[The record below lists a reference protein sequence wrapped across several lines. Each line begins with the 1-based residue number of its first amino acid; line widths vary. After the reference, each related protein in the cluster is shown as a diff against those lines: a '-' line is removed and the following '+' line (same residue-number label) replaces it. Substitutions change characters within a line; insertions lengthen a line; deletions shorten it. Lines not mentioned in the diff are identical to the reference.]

1 MALKNSRKVPST
13 ASGPKSSMYTT
24 LASST
29 SSPAVNHLTTKPT
42 PSKEALRKRS
52 REPPSSLKL
61 KLVRARYAHASPSQS
76 HGCPARLKGP
86 LLPSS
91 IDCASAIA
99 VRAVS
104 FWVTS
109 TSPASTLEFK
119 TMAPPRFTC
128 PLCGVVDS
136 RGRRRCDHCRCARCF
151 MALPGAMPCAAAGS
165 KRRCDD
171 ASRRD
176 DVRATT
182 KAPLA
187 PNTPLRPPRE
197 KRAAAAVCDTLEAP
211 VRRRADDATPAPP
224 ETPARPRRRR
234 VALPARPKVARRSR
248 RLAAAAKVAAAPMA
262 SKASEAVGT

>member
-1 MALKNSRKVPST
+1 MFLAQKVLSNWCAL
-13 ASGPKSSMYTT
+13 SS
-24 LASST
+24 
-29 SSPAVNHLTTKPT
+29 
-42 PSKEALRKRS
+42 
-52 REPPSSLKL
+52 
-61 KLVRARYAHASPSQS
+61 AHTSPSLS
-76 HGCPARLKGP
+76 HGCRARLKGP

-109 TSPASTLEFK
+109 TSRANTLEFK
-119 TMAPPRFTC
+119 TMAPPRFIC
-128 PLCGVVDS
+128 PLCGVEDA

-151 MALPGAMPCAAAGS
+151 MALPGAMPCAGGGS
-165 KRRCDD
+165 KRRADH

-182 KAPLA
+182 ETPLA
-187 PNTPLRPPRE
+187 PHTPLRPPRE

-211 VRRRADDATPAPP
+211 ARPRRREDEAGPAP

-234 VALPARPKVARRSR
+234 AAVPPRPKTARRSR
-248 RLAAAAKVAAAPMA
+248 RIAAAKKKAVALEA
-262 SKASEAVGT
+262 SKALRAVGGT